1 MIVTYL
7 GSQSLENMYMG
18 LVFSTCVVK
27 CAIFSSKQYN
37 ENSMAYII
45 DVCTQFWGHGEGI
58 GLLKRLLK
66 EILNCFISMS
76 LHMLF

>member
-7 GSQSLENMYMG
+7 GSQSLGNMYMG

-45 DVCTQFWGHGEGI
+45 DVCTQF
-58 GLLKRLLK
+58 
-66 EILNCFISMS
+66 
-76 LHMLF
+76 